1 MALYDLTV
9 QKMTLGTFA
18 FNNTGGTL
26 KVQLINTTNYTFSQ
40 THDFFDD
47 IPLSARIGTAIA
59 IPNPTVTIPV
69 AGTVRL
75 DADDVTLTAITGTQV
90 NAVVIFKD
98 TGTESTSSLVAYS
111 TTVTTISNP
120 SNQTITVTFD
130 TLGIGQLVNV

>member
-47 IPLSARIGTAIA
+47 IPSLARIGTAIA

-98 TGTESTSSLVAYS
+98 TGTESTSPLVAYS

-130 TLGIGQLVNV
+130 ALGIGQLVNV